1 MEVLLISLI
10 IVMSIFFDYMLYLHF
25 NTLFEDQ
32 FSLTNKLIVM
42 VNNNQADEITEC
54 DITGNEVMQVI
65 QEEE

>member
-42 VNNNQADEITEC
+42 VNNNQVDEITDF

>member
-32 FSLTNKLIVM
+32 FNITNKLIVM
-42 VNNNQADEITEC
+42 VNNNNAEEITDF

>member
-25 NTLFEDQ
+25 NALFEDQ

-42 VNNNQADEITEC
+42 VNNNQADEVTDF
-54 DITGNEVMQVI
+54 DITGNEVIQK

>member
-25 NTLFEDQ
+25 NALFEDQ

-42 VNNNQADEITEC
+42 VNNNQADEVTDF